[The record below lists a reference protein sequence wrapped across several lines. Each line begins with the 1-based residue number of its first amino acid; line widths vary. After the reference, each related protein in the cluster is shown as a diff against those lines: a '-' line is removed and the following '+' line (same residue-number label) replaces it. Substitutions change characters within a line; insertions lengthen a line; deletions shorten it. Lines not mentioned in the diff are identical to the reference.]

1 MAAVNQIAI
10 DVRQKCYRGGGS
22 QPRVA
27 LQDLRL
33 SGRAGEFVCLFGPS
47 GCGKTT
53 VLNIAAG
60 LDADFDG
67 KVDLPTAE
75 GRTTP
80 VIGYVFQDPRLLPWR
95 TVEEN
100 IRLAIDDASAANG
113 RIGSLLSAM
122 GLDSHRRA
130 YPGQLSL
137 GLARRVA
144 LARAFVVEPDLLL
157 MDEPFASLDAPTA
170 ERLRRLLIEIWSLR
184 PTTVLFVTHDLREA
198 IHLADRIVFLS
209 AGPAH
214 VIADIP
220 IDLPRPRRGD
230 AEVDAIRTHLLTD
243 HGPELTQILTS

>member
-1 MAAVNQIAI
+1 MNQIAI
-10 DVRQKCYRGGGS
+10 DVRRKCFRTGGGD

-53 VLNIAAG
+53 VLNIVAG

-100 IRLAIDDASAANG
+100 IRLAIDDAAAANG

-122 GLDSHRRA
+122 GLDSHRNA
-130 YPGQLSL
+130 FPGQLSL

-170 ERLRRLLIEIWSLR
+170 ERLRRLLIEIWSPGARHRRHPHR
-184 PTTVLFVTHDLREA
+184 PAATPPRRRRSRRHPRAT
-198 IHLADRIVFLS
+198 
-209 AGPAH
+209 AH
-214 VIADIP
+214 R
-220 IDLPRPRRGD
+220 PRPR
-230 AEVDAIRTHLLTD
+230 TD
-243 HGPELTQILTS
+243 PDPDVVTVRLSRRPRRPCG